1 MMAKQRFFTTRRG
14 GQIRTDDLL
23 VPNQAR
29 YRATLRPE
37 TLIEGAK
44 ILIELLRASFEES
57 TCDPGWIR
65 TSDLLLRRQLLYPT
79 ELRDQT
85 TPAAPKAHAMA
96 SSGRPILLSN
106 LRIFSS
112 KQLSRSQP

>member
-1 MMAKQRFFTTRRG
+1 MCEVVLSRG

-37 TLIEGAK
+37 YFFFLRGAK
-44 ILIELLRASFEES
+44 IYKHINPP

-65 TSDLLLRRQLLYPT
+65 TSDLLLRRQLLYPA

-85 TPAAPKAHAMA
+85 TDF
-96 SSGRPILLSN
+96 GTN
-106 LRIFSS
+106 T
-112 KQLSRSQP
+112 